1 MERLQKVIANS
12 GYTSRRKAEELIKA
26 GKVKVNN
33 EVVTELGTK
42 VTKKDM
48 INVEGHIL
56 EKEEKVYFV
65 LNKPSGYISSLS
77 DDKGRRVVT
86 ELINTDKRVFPVGR
100 LDYDTTGVLIL
111 TNDGDFSNLMAS
123 PKYKIEKEY
132 IATVDG
138 MFNSYHRKMLMNGID
153 IGDFVTSKSRV
164 SIVSTDKKTQKSV
177 VSLTIHEGKYHQ
189 VKRMFEAL
197 DLKVIKLK
205 RVRFG
210 IITDK
215 NIKIGSYRRLKPHEI
230 KQLLE
235 LSKKGRI

>member
-12 GYTSRRKAEELIKA
+12 GYTSRRKAEELILK

-48 INVEGHIL
+48 IEVEGNIL
-56 EKEEKVYFV
+56 EKEEKVYYL
-65 LNKPSGYISSLS
+65 LNKPSGFISSL
-77 DDKGRRVVT
+77 DDEKGRRVVT
-86 ELINTDKRVFPVGR
+86 ELIDTDKRIFPVGR

-111 TNDGDFSNLMAS
+111 TNDGDFTNLMAS

-132 IATVDG
+132 VVTTKG
-138 MFNSYHRKMLMNGID
+138 QFNSYHRRMMINGLD
-153 IGDFVTSKSRV
+153 IGGYTTKKSKV
-164 SIVSTDKKTQKSV
+164 NIVSYDKKTDKSV
-177 VSLTIHEGKYHQ
+177 VNVIITEGKNHQ

-197 DLKVIKLK
+197 GFTVGKLK

-210 IITDK
+210 VITDK
-215 NIKIGSYRRLKPHEI
+215 NLKVGTYRRLKPHEI
-230 KQLLE
+230 KQLVE

>member
-1 MERLQKVIANS
+1 M
-12 GYTSRRKAEELIKA
+12 
-26 GKVKVNN
+26 
-33 EVVTELGTK
+33 TELGVK
-42 VTKKDM
+42 VTKKDL
-48 INVEGHIL
+48 ISVEGHIL
-56 EKEEKVYFV
+56 EKEEKVYYV
-65 LNKPSGYISSLS
+65 LNKPAGYVSSLS

-86 ELINTDKRVFPVGR
+86 ELVSTDKRIYPVGR

-111 TNDGDFSNLMAS
+111 TNDGEFSNMMAS
-123 PKYKIEKEY
+123 PKFKIEKEY

-138 MFNSYHRKMLMNGID
+138 HFNSYHKKMLMNGID

-164 SIVSTDKKTQKSV
+164 SIISSDKKSNKSV

-197 DLKVIKLK
+197 ELKVIKLK

-210 IITDK
+210 ILTDK
-215 NIKIGSYRRLKPHEI
+215 NIKIGSYRRVKPHEI